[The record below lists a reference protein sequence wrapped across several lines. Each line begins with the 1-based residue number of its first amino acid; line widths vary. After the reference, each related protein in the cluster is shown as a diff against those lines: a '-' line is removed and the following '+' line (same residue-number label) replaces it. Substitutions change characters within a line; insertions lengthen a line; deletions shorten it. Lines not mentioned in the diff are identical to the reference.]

1 MNHNLVKLIEHLFL
15 SMGVS
20 VTKNNLKRRILSHP
34 DYPSLQAITGVLD
47 EYKIKNIAFRAS
59 IEQQNNMQHPV
70 LIYLKERNGSF
81 GLLHSIDKYKAVI
94 TTETNKKVEY
104 PIHKFEQL

>member
-1 MNHNLVKLIEHLFL
+1 MNNNLIKLIEHLFL
-15 SMGVS
+15 SMRVS
-20 VTKNNLKRRILSHP
+20 FTKDKLKRRILSHP
-34 DYPSLQAITGVLD
+34 DYQSLQAITGVID
-47 EYKIKNIAFRAS
+47 EYKIKNITFRAS
-59 IEQQNNMQHPV
+59 IEQLNNMQHPV

-94 TTETNKKVEY
+94 TIETNKKAEY